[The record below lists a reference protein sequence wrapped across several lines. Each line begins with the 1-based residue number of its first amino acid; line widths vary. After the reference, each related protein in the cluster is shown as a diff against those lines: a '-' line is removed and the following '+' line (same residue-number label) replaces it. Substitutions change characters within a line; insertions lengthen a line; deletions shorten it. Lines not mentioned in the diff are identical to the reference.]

1 MSAVAY
7 VDFVAAQ
14 CLVSISNRSA
24 VPEAARLKVPGEGEA
39 ARELRDPRDAWK
51 DYCALLAI
59 AKSLL
64 ELNKYRPLPA
74 PSVCS
79 DSVESPDEDA
89 GSDSDAATEQGSSP
103 PRSPPPGPPPRLRA
117 AGAAPKGKLAAE
129 KRHKCPYS
137 GCGKVY
143 GKSSHL
149 KAHYRVHTGQR
160 WWREGG
166 GSERLS
172 SDEPGQRRA
181 QHPRAPPRPAAPLW
195 LRGWLTAL
203 PPARPPFFPP
213 ALIGDPRPAA
223 AAGRPGR
230 GCGSAS
236 RRALPAAHL
245 RRPGTGPAPA
255 GSEGRGR
262 CRGAERTSRVRRG
275 WEGRMA
281 AGVTEFARRVG
292 EGSTRAVRFG
302 FPAAVGGPGCTV
314 LELGEG
320 SAVRVRAALAAPAV
334 GTRGLGRRVGGELCL
349 AAGTGCAGPR
359 LRSGG
364 WRLGS
369 ARLGRG
375 RRRRL
380 PGPG

>member
-149 KAHYRVHTGQR
+149 KAHYRVHT
-160 WWREGG
+160 
-166 GSERLS
+166 
-172 SDEPGQRRA
+172 A
-181 QHPRAPPRPAAPLW
+181 PRTIGYRD
-195 LRGWLTAL
+195 
-203 PPARPPFFPP
+203 P
-213 ALIGDPRPAA
+213 ALT
-223 AAGRPGR
+223 
-230 GCGSAS
+230 C
-236 RRALPAAHL
+236 
-245 RRPGTGPAPA
+245 
-255 GSEGRGR
+255 
-262 CRGAERTSRVRRG
+262 
-275 WEGRMA
+275 
-281 AGVTEFARRVG
+281 
-292 EGSTRAVRFG
+292 STRAS
-302 FPAAVGGPGCTV
+302 CIK
-314 LELGEG
+314 LC
-320 SAVRVRAALAAPAV
+320 APIP
-334 GTRGLGRRVGGELCL
+334 
-349 AAGTGCAGPR
+349 GPR
-359 LRSGG
+359 PGASEGVATWKPGDRTYLRQPSPKGTAAADFSV
-364 WRLGS
+364 RL
-369 ARLGRG
+369 LVFVFFVC
-375 RRRRL
+375 L
-380 PGPG
+380 FVCF

>member
-24 VPEAARLKVPGEGEA
+24 VPEAARLKVPDEGEA
-39 ARELRDPRDAWK
+39 ARDLRDPRDAWK

-89 GSDSDAATEQGSSP
+89 GSDSDAATEQGC
-103 PRSPPPGPPPRLRA
+103 SPPPGPPPRLRA

-160 WWREGG
+160 RRREGG

-181 QHPRAPPRPAAPLW
+181 RHPRAPPPRRSAS
-195 LRGWLTAL
+195 G
-203 PPARPPFFPP
+203 PARVPPSLTPP
-213 ALIGDPRPAA
+213 LLS
-223 AAGRPGR
+223 PG
-230 GCGSAS
+230 SQ
-236 RRALPAAHL
+236 
-245 RRPGTGPAPA
+245 RRP
-255 GSEGRGR
+255 
-262 CRGAERTSRVRRG
+262 
-275 WEGRMA
+275 W
-281 AGVTEFARRVG
+281 
-292 EGSTRAVRFG
+292 
-302 FPAAVGGPGCTV
+302 
-314 LELGEG
+314 
-320 SAVRVRAALAAPAV
+320 
-334 GTRGLGRRVGGELCL
+334 
-349 AAGTGCAGPR
+349 
-359 LRSGG
+359 SGG
-364 WRLGS
+364 S
-369 ARLGRG
+369 
-375 RRRRL
+375 
-380 PGPG
+380 

>member
-149 KAHYRVHTGQR
+149 KAHYRVHTAVTLVR
-160 WWREGG
+160 RE
-166 GSERLS
+166 L
-172 SDEPGQRRA
+172 
-181 QHPRAPPRPAAPLW
+181 PAAPGGAAAAPPAAPCPPPTCAG
-195 LRGWLTAL
+195 RE
-203 PPARPPFFPP
+203 PARP
-213 ALIGDPRPAA
+213 RRAA
-223 AAGRPGR
+223 RAGVDAGERSELGVSGAAGR
-230 GCGSAS
+230 
-236 RRALPAAHL
+236 
-245 RRPGTGPAPA
+245 
-255 GSEGRGR
+255 
-262 CRGAERTSRVRRG
+262 
-275 WEGRMA
+275 
-281 AGVTEFARRVG
+281 
-292 EGSTRAVRFG
+292 
-302 FPAAVGGPGCTV
+302 
-314 LELGEG
+314 
-320 SAVRVRAALAAPAV
+320 
-334 GTRGLGRRVGGELCL
+334 
-349 AAGTGCAGPR
+349 
-359 LRSGG
+359 GG
-364 WRLGS
+364 WRQESPSSLGAS
-369 ARLGRG
+369 AREAQG
-375 RRRRL
+375 RRDSGFL
-380 PGPG
+380 PL

>member
-39 ARELRDPRDAWK
+39 ARDLRDPRDAWK

-74 PSVCS
+74 PSICS

-103 PRSPPPGPPPRLRA
+103 PRSPPPGPSPRLRA

-160 WWREGG
+160 WRRKGG

-181 QHPRAPPRPAAPLW
+181 RHPRAPP
-195 LRGWLTAL
+195 
-203 PPARPPFFPP
+203 PP
-213 ALIGDPRPAA
+213 
-223 AAGRPGR
+223 
-230 GCGSAS
+230 C
-236 RRALPAAHL
+236 
-245 RRPGTGPAPA
+245 
-255 GSEGRGR
+255 
-262 CRGAERTSRVRRG
+262 
-275 WEGRMA
+275 
-281 AGVTEFARRVG
+281 
-292 EGSTRAVRFG
+292 
-302 FPAAVGGPGCTV
+302 
-314 LELGEG
+314 
-320 SAVRVRAALAAPAV
+320 RAALAS
-334 GTRGLGRRVGGELCL
+334 GLGRRGQRSPRPRPSRCSRRRSPRPAPAELRVNSARPQGL
-349 AAGTGCAGPR
+349 DAPGPWR
-359 LRSGG
+359 RSGAG
-364 WRLGS
+364 GS
-369 ARLGRG
+369 AREGAAAAS
-375 RRRRL
+375 
-380 PGPG
+380 P

>member
-64 ELNKYRPLPA
+64 ELNKYRPLPT

-89 GSDSDAATEQGSSP
+89 GSDSDAATEPGSSP
-103 PRSPPPGPPPRLRA
+103 PRSPPPGPPPCLRA

-160 WWREGG
+160 RRREWGLEEGASACPRVNPAGGAHGAPARPRHPAIPLWVLGGIFFSPSPYPQFFAFLLLPSLCAAVPDRRPRSG
-166 GSERLS
+166 GSGRPPRVGLRQRL
-172 SDEPGQRRA
+172 
-181 QHPRAPPRPAAPLW
+181 PPRPARCLPVSAGSAPV
-195 LRGWLTAL
+195 
-203 PPARPPFFPP
+203 PPA
-213 ALIGDPRPAA
+213 
-223 AAGRPGR
+223 
-230 GCGSAS
+230 
-236 RRALPAAHL
+236 
-245 RRPGTGPAPA
+245 
-255 GSEGRGR
+255 
-262 CRGAERTSRVRRG
+262 
-275 WEGRMA
+275 
-281 AGVTEFARRVG
+281 
-292 EGSTRAVRFG
+292 
-302 FPAAVGGPGCTV
+302 
-314 LELGEG
+314 
-320 SAVRVRAALAAPAV
+320 
-334 GTRGLGRRVGGELCL
+334 
-349 AAGTGCAGPR
+349 
-359 LRSGG
+359 
-364 WRLGS
+364 
-369 ARLGRG
+369 G
-375 RRRRL
+375 RRRAA
-380 PGPG
+380 